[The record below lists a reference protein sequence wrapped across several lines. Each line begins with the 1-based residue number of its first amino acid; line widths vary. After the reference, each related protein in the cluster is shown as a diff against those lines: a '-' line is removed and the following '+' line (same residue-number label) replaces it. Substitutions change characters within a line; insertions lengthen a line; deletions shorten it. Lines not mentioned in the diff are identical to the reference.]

1 MNEDRRIIRYREF
14 LVARDKAADL
24 LRHRLAKREAFFD
37 DLARRPV
44 RSSAPVDR
52 ATYFRNVARRRP
64 EHGLEPRMLWIL
76 ATAKANQAER
86 FGVGL
91 AELLECV
98 NADDSAR
105 VHVALQETY
114 HTRMLADVVAMFGLS
129 VSVRPPRAFVR
140 LMIHLMVSAPERWTL
155 PLVGAS
161 EMVGCVLFRALRDKR
176 VELFADEPAV
186 AERIRLLYNEILADE
201 IGHVGFIAARLDEHG
216 RSMTR
221 RLYARLAST
230 LASQFSE
237 IDALFGSSEMAR
249 RFSAFHLADAAA
261 ELPNLAFAAAQI

>member
-1 MNEDRRIIRYREF
+1 MNEIQGIARYQEF
-14 LVARDKAADL
+14 LVARDGDADL
-24 LRHRLAKREAFFD
+24 LRHRLSKREVFFD
-37 DLARRPV
+37 NLERNPV
-44 RSSAPVDR
+44 RSNAPIDR
-52 ATYFRNVARRRP
+52 AAYFRNMARRRSEP
-64 EHGLEPRMLWIL
+64 GLEPRMLFIV

-91 AELLECV
+91 TELLGRV
-98 NADDSAR
+98 NADDPAR
-105 VHVALQETY
+105 VHVALQEAY
-114 HTRMLADVVAMFGLS
+114 HTRMLADIVAMFGLP
-129 VSVRPPRAFVR
+129 VRARPPRALVR

-161 EMVGCVLFRALRDKR
+161 EMVGCVLFRHLRDKG

-201 IGHVGFIAARLDEHG
+201 IGHVGFIAARLDERG
-216 RSMTR
+216 RSVMR
-221 RLYARLAST
+221 RMYARLWWT

-237 IDALFGSSEMAR
+237 MVALFGRAEMAR

-261 ELPNLAFAAAQI
+261 ELPTLAFAAADI

>member
-1 MNEDRRIIRYREF
+1 MNENQGIVRYREF
-14 LVARDKAADL
+14 LVLRDGEADL
-24 LRHRLAKREAFFD
+24 LRHSLSKRETFFD
-37 DLARRPV
+37 DLARSPV

-52 ATYFRNVARRRP
+52 ASYLRNMTRRRP
-64 EHGLEPRMLWIL
+64 EPGLEPRMLWIL
-76 ATAKANQAER
+76 ATAKTNQAER

-91 AELLECV
+91 AELLGCV
-98 NADDSAR
+98 NGDDPAS
-105 VHVALQETY
+105 VHVTLQEAY
-114 HTRMLADVVAMFGLS
+114 HTRMLADVVAMFGLP
-129 VSVRPPRAFVR
+129 VRARPPRAFVR

-161 EMVGCVLFRALRDKR
+161 EMVGCVLFRALRDKG

-221 RLYARLAST
+221 RLYARLSST

-237 IDALFGSSEMAR
+237 IGALFGPAELAK
-249 RFSAFHLADAAA
+249 RFSAFHLGDAAA
-261 ELPNLAFAAAQI
+261 ELPTLAFAAAQI